1 MSVLFE
7 CRKSRQVLK
16 FSMIFFIEK
25 LNYFLYILLVGAI
38 FLAASVFL
46 CRCIRKKIKQSGYL
60 YVLYGFMLFS
70 GGVAVLALLLG
81 ILCLMLPE
89 NMIFFHKWTFFFS
102 GWYRMYGG
110 ALIVLVTVAA
120 VVLWGAG
127 LGRKLI
133 GIRQESGKMNKWY
146 QLNQPVSEFQIRECF
161 QKAAEQVQVKQIP
174 MLFGNPAVRIP
185 FLKGIRYPAV
195 IIPQRSFLPEELTVA
210 FAHELTHLKH
220 HDLLVRCF
228 FQGIFAIYWFVP
240 LEDIWEQELIELQES
255 LCDIAVCKCYK
266 DCFSASTYYQVILNM
281 AGSVQERYQKRNCYL
296 ISELSNAAGQ
306 MERRIG
312 NMSNYRQRVPG
323 KGWKAAISAGGA
335 VWLLILLLVGL
346 ALFDILFLQNDQME
360 MVTGN
365 SIIFSASPK
374 SESVLAGMERSS
386 LENKGNL
393 SETEKIFEWDNLVQY
408 TLEPGE
414 EICSEQ
420 FHAEEGD
427 VLALIVVASTSGYEI
442 GLQSHGEM
450 VIVSD
455 AEENAS
461 INLELAEADY
471 KVYIRNLENEQ
482 LEIEM
487 YCTR

>member
-161 QKAAEQVQVKQIP
+161 QKAAEQVQVKQ
-174 MLFGNPAVRIP
+174 
-185 FLKGIRYPAV
+185 
-195 IIPQRSFLPEELTVA
+195 
-210 FAHELTHLKH
+210 
-220 HDLLVRCF
+220 
-228 FQGIFAIYWFVP
+228 
-240 LEDIWEQELIELQES
+240 
-255 LCDIAVCKCYK
+255 
-266 DCFSASTYYQVILNM
+266 
-281 AGSVQERYQKRNCYL
+281 
-296 ISELSNAAGQ
+296 
-306 MERRIG
+306 
-312 NMSNYRQRVPG
+312 
-323 KGWKAAISAGGA
+323 
-335 VWLLILLLVGL
+335 
-346 ALFDILFLQNDQME
+346 
-360 MVTGN
+360 
-365 SIIFSASPK
+365 
-374 SESVLAGMERSS
+374 
-386 LENKGNL
+386 NL
-393 SETEKIFEWDNLVQY
+393 
-408 TLEPGE
+408 
-414 EICSEQ
+414 
-420 FHAEEGD
+420 
-427 VLALIVVASTSGYEI
+427 
-442 GLQSHGEM
+442 
-450 VIVSD
+450 
-455 AEENAS
+455 
-461 INLELAEADY
+461 
-471 KVYIRNLENEQ
+471 
-482 LEIEM
+482 
-487 YCTR
+487 